1 MLAFV
6 MVFTGMGI
14 GSWGV
19 DTAWAESEITGVNVY
34 ATTSD
39 LQFQNANGDSLTVS
53 TTSEGGYSKYTLNNI
68 EAGLYTYTS
77 GRYGSGKLR
86 IQDTGDIYLRA
97 VNFTFKEGGSRFHM
111 TVTHPD
117 DPELVYT
124 SPSTG
129 ALSTDLLVPAL
140 GWGKTYRFD
149 FCPEEEGW
157 CAFSGSLWATKG
169 TDTLQGFKQSSYNLS
184 DGGAYVMGNERTVS
198 LKVPTGSNLKVRAL
212 IMFYRE
218 PLDFKT
224 HYEKTEDGYDCY
236 TATVPSKVGGSLY
249 YTVSKT
255 GCVTTSK
262 TIGAGE
268 TDITVYESQIQGDPY
283 AQVDQSYEASLIS
296 NGNRAKFIE
305 LRQGEEFAIWT
316 SRAWQAIDT
325 GTTNRYVEPDKHYY
339 VVDGD
344 AVRVDDI
351 GTVTAVKE
359 GTAIVA
365 MTYDAMNYE
374 GKFYSAIDSEAAAVF
389 VFTVGKSSDGI
400 TTGLINNTDLDTH
413 YIASKVMVDGKEEPI
428 EENKSVPYTF
438 TPSDA
443 KGETLHVSVSTV
455 EGYPVPTKSAWREGT
470 ANEDGSFTI
479 ALYPGRNVV
488 KVTAGDRAAYH
499 VLNCR
504 ASNVTITNESAP
516 GQSPKEGES
525 VAIRFDNVIT
535 PEPKLGAIYNPGFGG
550 TVYLEGTLNNPA
562 GKQTTVQGD
571 GVQYDLKETALI
583 NFTIDAVGTYK
594 VENMRIHSGSFGLS
608 GDAHLALSRQSDG
621 GNYSGDD
628 APETAGYFSYFPTI
642 TFTAETADYEETA
655 KAITQLIDEIKTV
668 AYTDACKTKIEKA
681 RKAYNSAST
690 EVKKLIPEETLQKLI
705 AAETEYA
712 RLEEAAIAAGVKTR
726 TVDEKEYYVITNA
739 DELKWFA
746 KKVNGTLA
754 DAAKAETNIN
764 ALLDND
770 ITVNEAVLGDEYAL
784 MNKKAEQ
791 WTSIQDFAGIFD
803 GQGHSINGLYQNSTI
818 EQQGLFAT
826 NKGTVQNLTV
836 GDSYFRNTYKT
847 NDDRYV
853 GSIAAV
859 NEGKIINC
867 TANGYLGT
875 YAGTAEEQNKR
886 VGGIAA
892 ENEGTISECR
902 YAGKAEGCHAGGIVA
917 DNQGTIEKCILSGTV
932 KATISYGGGI
942 AAGSS
947 GGEIRNCYIEE
958 NAKIDGAAD
967 AAGIVCAAKNTKI
980 SSCYNAGKV
989 SSAAGMASGI
999 YSEKNSKDISRDGKS
1014 YYLIGTA
1021 STGVIDNFVE
1031 RKSKDAFE
1039 SGEVAYLLG
1048 AAFGQRIGTDK
1059 WPVFADGSNM
1069 VILADGS
1076 YMNLSAESVKKM
1088 ITAIGTVALGGEKD
1102 CFAKVTEAEQAYN
1115 NLSEE
1120 EKAKVNNQAV
1130 LDQKKADYTAAVDKL
1145 NQMISGLGTVTKD
1158 SGDAIKQAKS
1168 AYQFYADNGG
1178 DLEKIQD
1185 PSRIA
1190 TAEEKYFKLKNSE
1203 IGTTIQK
1210 KVMDGKE
1217 YYVLTN
1223 ADELYWFAG
1232 LVNGTLGDGN
1242 ETKADANALLA
1253 NDITVNN
1260 NLLENIILG
1269 GVTADTNKLAVQRKW
1284 TPIKTFKGSFDG
1296 QGHAISGLC
1305 TSVSNGDAAFIDTL
1319 SGGTVQN
1326 LEIKDFYAKGVT
1338 AAGIAC
1344 AMTNNAL
1351 IERCSTCGIIDGSAR
1366 SGGLVQSAGNVT
1378 IRNSF
1383 SQSTVWI
1390 QIDQQNSTFSGGLIG
1405 AADGIVTLENCYAA
1419 CGLGSIGTR
1428 GALIGFCRTKPT
1440 VKNCYF
1446 EKGSNG
1452 ELAIGINQANVS
1464 TVQMKSCTFE
1474 QMANGEVAYKLG
1486 KAFGQNLAENVYP
1499 VFNNGTN
1506 TVYAVAGSYENRSL
1520 QTVKKMIQDIGT
1532 VALDGSEDC
1541 FLKTEEARSAFD
1553 ELSKDMQK
1561 AIGSD
1566 YRGKLQQAEDAY
1578 AQVVADF
1585 EKDIRNLLPLT
1596 KDTGET
1602 AYQAVVEKLGQ
1613 YTEREGNTDRI
1624 SNYGELAA
1632 IKAEL
1637 DSKMELW
1644 TQEDIEAS
1652 IKTEQ
1657 RDGKEFYLISNAD
1670 ELSWFINLVNGTLR
1684 TATARNVNANA
1695 VLTADITLNENLVQT
1710 IMPGIDIDTDQ
1721 ASKCK
1726 ATIGMTEYGGIF
1738 DGAGYTIQGMYLA
1751 KGSFVGTLKENA
1763 QIKDLTIADAV
1774 VASGRAGLAGTMES
1788 SSVIS
1793 GCAFEGAIVSKQQYT
1808 GGIAG
1813 EIKSNA
1819 KVEKSTAKTK
1829 ILSDQD
1835 NVGGITGKNAG
1846 MISECAA
1853 NTVVTANC
1861 KAMKKLIG
1869 GIAGE
1874 NTGTIQKCYAKGKLT
1889 KTAAKKILNIGGIT
1903 GKNTEKIQ
1911 NCYSTVSISKGDV
1924 MASAGAIVGSSGGKI
1939 ENCYYLEGVAG
1950 SFKGIGKSDV
1960 AGSAESRTAAQ
1971 FKDGTV
1977 SEALGDAFT
1986 QIDDF
1991 PELKALLKKYEL
2003 TVKSGTD
2010 VIGEGSYLPGTVITI
2025 KADAAPSGKTF
2036 DKWTSNDANVV
2047 FADASKAETTI
2058 TMPARKVTVT
2068 ATYKEKLPVPGDPGT
2083 ITVSFTLLG
2092 DEVHGKPTEKTGTH
2106 TLTANNLAPWY
2117 SASITI
2123 QKSGTVKD
2131 VLDAVA
2137 KQTNIVFSN
2146 PSGNYVDGVTYKG
2159 ITIEQFSNGTLSG
2172 WMYTLNGTHPLLG
2185 VKEQHLNNG
2194 DKIVFHYTDDYTKE
2208 EGSDK
2213 WNTPAAGEEVK
2224 DVTTSGAAGS
2234 AITQTPTEVKVSEKT
2249 NADGTKETVAEV
2261 KVATE
2266 HQGEILKQAAEKKSA
2281 EIILEVSAANTKG
2294 ADSVQLSLEVSF
2306 VKNISDK
2313 TDADLTVNTEN
2324 GKVTL
2329 DQETIKTVLAEA
2341 KGATIT
2347 LEVSKVSKPTE
2358 VQKKA
2363 AGANGHLLKLTIK
2376 SGDKVISD
2384 FNKGKVKVVAEIV
2397 SKLLD
2402 KKVAAIHI
2410 ADDGKIEQ
2418 LAGKVLTIGG
2428 KKYYEFTT
2436 PHFSTFALVDADE
2449 LGLEV
2454 KEEPAVDVKTLTAKL
2469 TPVAR
2474 SAKTA
2479 KKNVKVTTSLDKQ
2492 DKAIVQELKDAG
2504 YTVKYRFYRSTKKAA
2519 GYKAAVTKKTSTYTN
2534 TGGKKG
2540 TKYYY
2545 KVQVRV
2551 YDANGKLA
2559 AKTALKQCRY
2569 ATRVWSK

>member
-1 MLAFV
+1 MRQTTNKNLTKRILTLMLAFA

-77 GRYGSGKLR
+77 GQYGSGKLR

-157 CAFSGSLWATKG
+157 CAFSGSLWAIKG

-198 LKVPTGSNLKVRAL
+198 LKVPTGSDLKVRTL

-262 TIGAGE
+262 KIGAGE

-305 LRQGEEFAIWT
+305 LQQGEEFAIWT

-344 AVRVDDI
+344 AVTVDDI

-428 EENKSVPYTF
+428 EENESVPYTF

-488 KVTAGDRAAYH
+488 KVTAGDRAVYH

-550 TVYLEGTLNNPA
+550 TVYLEGILNNPA

-583 NFTIDAVGTYK
+583 NFTIDAVGIYK
-594 VENMRIHSGSFGLS
+594 VENMRIHSGSFGS
-608 GDAHLALSRQSDG
+608 SADTHLALSRQSDG

-739 DELKWFA
+739 DELKWFT

-754 DAAKAETNIN
+754 DAAQAEPNIN

-859 NEGKIINC
+859 NKGKIINC

-892 ENEGTISECR
+892 KNEGTISECR
-902 YAGKAEGCHAGGIVA
+902 YVGKAEGCHAGGIVA
-917 DNQGTIEKCILSGTV
+917 DNQGTIEKCILSGSI

-989 SSAAGMASGI
+989 SSAAGTASGI

-1115 NLSEE
+1115 NLSEA

-1190 TAEEKYFKLKNSE
+1190 TAEEKYFKLKNGE

-1210 KVMDGKE
+1210 K
-1217 YYVLTN
+1217 
-1223 ADELYWFAG
+1223 
-1232 LVNGTLGDGN
+1232 
-1242 ETKADANALLA
+1242 
-1253 NDITVNN
+1253 
-1260 NLLENIILG
+1260 
-1269 GVTADTNKLAVQRKW
+1269 
-1284 TPIKTFKGSFDG
+1284 
-1296 QGHAISGLC
+1296 
-1305 TSVSNGDAAFIDTL
+1305 
-1319 SGGTVQN
+1319 
-1326 LEIKDFYAKGVT
+1326 
-1338 AAGIAC
+1338 
-1344 AMTNNAL
+1344 
-1351 IERCSTCGIIDGSAR
+1351 
-1366 SGGLVQSAGNVT
+1366 
-1378 IRNSF
+1378 
-1383 SQSTVWI
+1383 
-1390 QIDQQNSTFSGGLIG
+1390 
-1405 AADGIVTLENCYAA
+1405 
-1419 CGLGSIGTR
+1419 
-1428 GALIGFCRTKPT
+1428 
-1440 VKNCYF
+1440 
-1446 EKGSNG
+1446 
-1452 ELAIGINQANVS
+1452 
-1464 TVQMKSCTFE
+1464 
-1474 QMANGEVAYKLG
+1474 
-1486 KAFGQNLAENVYP
+1486 
-1499 VFNNGTN
+1499 
-1506 TVYAVAGSYENRSL
+1506 
-1520 QTVKKMIQDIGT
+1520 
-1532 VALDGSEDC
+1532 
-1541 FLKTEEARSAFD
+1541 
-1553 ELSKDMQK
+1553 
-1561 AIGSD
+1561 
-1566 YRGKLQQAEDAY
+1566 
-1578 AQVVADF
+1578 
-1585 EKDIRNLLPLT
+1585 
-1596 KDTGET
+1596 
-1602 AYQAVVEKLGQ
+1602 
-1613 YTEREGNTDRI
+1613 
-1624 SNYGELAA
+1624 
-1632 IKAEL
+1632 
-1637 DSKMELW
+1637 
-1644 TQEDIEAS
+1644 
-1652 IKTEQ
+1652 
-1657 RDGKEFYLISNAD
+1657 
-1670 ELSWFINLVNGTLR
+1670 
-1684 TATARNVNANA
+1684 
-1695 VLTADITLNENLVQT
+1695 
-1710 IMPGIDIDTDQ
+1710 
-1721 ASKCK
+1721 
-1726 ATIGMTEYGGIF
+1726 
-1738 DGAGYTIQGMYLA
+1738 
-1751 KGSFVGTLKENA
+1751 
-1763 QIKDLTIADAV
+1763 
-1774 VASGRAGLAGTMES
+1774 
-1788 SSVIS
+1788 
-1793 GCAFEGAIVSKQQYT
+1793 
-1808 GGIAG
+1808 
-1813 EIKSNA
+1813 
-1819 KVEKSTAKTK
+1819 
-1829 ILSDQD
+1829 
-1835 NVGGITGKNAG
+1835 
-1846 MISECAA
+1846 
-1853 NTVVTANC
+1853 
-1861 KAMKKLIG
+1861 
-1869 GIAGE
+1869 
-1874 NTGTIQKCYAKGKLT
+1874 
-1889 KTAAKKILNIGGIT
+1889 
-1903 GKNTEKIQ
+1903 
-1911 NCYSTVSISKGDV
+1911 
-1924 MASAGAIVGSSGGKI
+1924 
-1939 ENCYYLEGVAG
+1939 
-1950 SFKGIGKSDV
+1950 
-1960 AGSAESRTAAQ
+1960 
-1971 FKDGTV
+1971 
-1977 SEALGDAFT
+1977 
-1986 QIDDF
+1986 
-1991 PELKALLKKYEL
+1991 
-2003 TVKSGTD
+2003 
-2010 VIGEGSYLPGTVITI
+2010 
-2025 KADAAPSGKTF
+2025 
-2036 DKWTSNDANVV
+2036 
-2047 FADASKAETTI
+2047 
-2058 TMPARKVTVT
+2058 
-2068 ATYKEKLPVPGDPGT
+2068 
-2083 ITVSFTLLG
+2083 
-2092 DEVHGKPTEKTGTH
+2092 
-2106 TLTANNLAPWY
+2106 
-2117 SASITI
+2117 
-2123 QKSGTVKD
+2123 
-2131 VLDAVA
+2131 
-2137 KQTNIVFSN
+2137 
-2146 PSGNYVDGVTYKG
+2146 
-2159 ITIEQFSNGTLSG
+2159 
-2172 WMYTLNGTHPLLG
+2172 
-2185 VKEQHLNNG
+2185 
-2194 DKIVFHYTDDYTKE
+2194 
-2208 EGSDK
+2208 
-2213 WNTPAAGEEVK
+2213 
-2224 DVTTSGAAGS
+2224 
-2234 AITQTPTEVKVSEKT
+2234 
-2249 NADGTKETVAEV
+2249 
-2261 KVATE
+2261 
-2266 HQGEILKQAAEKKSA
+2266 
-2281 EIILEVSAANTKG
+2281 
-2294 ADSVQLSLEVSF
+2294 
-2306 VKNISDK
+2306 
-2313 TDADLTVNTEN
+2313 
-2324 GKVTL
+2324 
-2329 DQETIKTVLAEA
+2329 
-2341 KGATIT
+2341 
-2347 LEVSKVSKPTE
+2347 
-2358 VQKKA
+2358 
-2363 AGANGHLLKLTIK
+2363 
-2376 SGDKVISD
+2376 
-2384 FNKGKVKVVAEIV
+2384 
-2397 SKLLD
+2397 
-2402 KKVAAIHI
+2402 
-2410 ADDGKIEQ
+2410 
-2418 LAGKVLTIGG
+2418 
-2428 KKYYEFTT
+2428 
-2436 PHFSTFALVDADE
+2436 
-2449 LGLEV
+2449 
-2454 KEEPAVDVKTLTAKL
+2454 
-2469 TPVAR
+2469 
-2474 SAKTA
+2474 
-2479 KKNVKVTTSLDKQ
+2479 
-2492 DKAIVQELKDAG
+2492 
-2504 YTVKYRFYRSTKKAA
+2504 
-2519 GYKAAVTKKTSTYTN
+2519 
-2534 TGGKKG
+2534 
-2540 TKYYY
+2540 
-2545 KVQVRV
+2545 
-2551 YDANGKLA
+2551 
-2559 AKTALKQCRY
+2559 
-2569 ATRVWSK
+2569 

>member
-1 MLAFV
+1 MRQTTNKNLTKQILTLMLAFV

-68 EAGLYTYTS
+68 EPGLYTYTS
-77 GRYGSGKLR
+77 GQYGSGKLR

-117 DPELVYT
+117 DSELVYT

-157 CAFSGSLWATKG
+157 CAFSGSLWVTKG

-305 LRQGEEFAIWT
+305 LQQGEEFAIWT

-428 EENKSVPYTF
+428 EENESVPYTF

-470 ANEDGSFTI
+470 ANGDGSFTI
-479 ALYPGRNVV
+479 DLYPGRNVV
-488 KVTAGDRAAYH
+488 EVTAGDRAAYH

-583 NFTIDAVGTYK
+583 NFTIDAVGIYK
-594 VENMRIHSGSFGLS
+594 VENMRIHSGSFGS
-608 GDAHLALSRQSDG
+608 SADTHLALSRQSDG

-642 TFTAETADYEETA
+642 TFTAETADYGETA

-690 EVKKLIPEETLQKLI
+690 EVKKLIPEETLRKLT
-705 AAETEYA
+705 AAEKEYA
-712 RLEEAAIAAGVKTR
+712 RLEEAAIAADIKTR
-726 TVDEKEYYVITNA
+726 RVDEKEYYVITNA
-739 DELKWFA
+739 NELKWFT

-754 DAAKAETNIN
+754 GAAPAEPKPNIN

-847 NDDRYV
+847 NDDRCV

-859 NEGKIINC
+859 NKGKIINC

-875 YAGTAEEQNKR
+875 YAGTADEQNKR

-902 YAGKAEGCHAGGIVA
+902 YVGKAEGCHAGGIVA
-917 DNQGTIEKCILSGTV
+917 DNQGTIEKCILSGSI

-947 GGEIRNCYIEE
+947 GGEIRNCYVEE
-958 NAKIDGAAD
+958 NAKIDAAAD

-989 SSAAGMASGI
+989 SSAAGTASGI

-1021 STGVIDNFVE
+1021 SAGVIDNFVE

-1059 WPVFADGSNM
+1059 WPLFADGSNM

-1088 ITAIGTVALGGEKD
+1088 IAAIGTVALDGEKD

-1120 EKAKVNNQAV
+1120 EKAKVGNLAALN
-1130 LDQKKADYTAAVDKL
+1130 QKKADYNTAVDKL

-1178 DLEKIQD
+1178 DLTKIENAGQ
-1185 PSRIA
+1185 IVK
-1190 TAEEKYFKLKNSE
+1190 AEEDYAKLNESA
-1203 IGTTIQK
+1203 IGTSIKKQTI
-1210 KVMDGKE
+1210 DGKE

-1223 ADELYWFAG
+1223 VDELYWFAA
-1232 LVNGTLGDGN
+1232 LVNGTLEGAS
-1242 ETKADANALLA
+1242 EAKADANALLA

-1284 TPIKTFKGSFDG
+1284 TPIKMFKGSFDG

-1351 IERCSTCGIIDGSAR
+1351 IERCSTCGIIDGSTR

-1428 GALIGFCRTKPT
+1428 GALIGFCNAKLT

-1446 EKGSNG
+1446 EKSSNG
-1452 ELAIGINQANVS
+1452 ELAIGINRANVS

-1486 KAFGQNLAENVYP
+1486 KAFGQNLADDVYP

-1566 YRGKLQQAEDAY
+1566 YRDKLQQAEDAY

-1585 EKDIRNLLPLT
+1585 EKDIQNLRPLT

-1602 AYQAVVEKLGQ
+1602 AYQAVIKKLEQ
-1613 YTEREGNTDRI
+1613 YTERKGNTDRI
-1624 SNYGELAA
+1624 SNYGELAT

-1637 DSKMELW
+1637 DSKMEFW

-1670 ELSWFINLVNGTLR
+1670 ELSWFINLVNGKLCTG
-1684 TATARNVNANA
+1684 TAKNVNANA
-1695 VLTADITLNENLVQT
+1695 ALTADITLNENLVQT

-1721 ASKCK
+1721 AATCK
-1726 ATIGMTEYGGIF
+1726 KTIGMTEYGGIF

-1751 KGSFVGTLKENA
+1751 SGSFVGALKGNA

-1874 NTGTIQKCYAKGKLT
+1874 NTGTIQNCYAKGQLT

-2010 VIGEGSYLPGTVITI
+2010 VIGEGSYLPGTVVTI

-2036 DKWTSNDANVV
+2036 DKWTSDDANVV

-2058 TMPARKVTVT
+2058 TMPACKVTVT
-2068 ATYKEKLPVPGDPGT
+2068 AIYKEKLPVPGDPGT

-2106 TLTANNLAPWY
+2106 TLTANNLDPWY

-2131 VLDAVA
+2131 VLDTVA

-2146 PSGNYVDGVTYKG
+2146 PSGNYVDKITYNG
-2159 ITIEQFSNGTLSG
+2159 ITIGEHDNGSLSG

-2213 WNTPAAGEEVK
+2213 WNTPAGDTDDIK
-2224 DVTTSGAAGS
+2224 NVTTDTKAGTTAS
-2234 AITQTPTEVKVSEKT
+2234 PTEVKVSEKT
-2249 NADGTKETVAEV
+2249 NADGAKEKVVEVTVSADNQ
-2261 KVATE
+2261 K
-2266 HQGEILKQAAEKKSA
+2266 EIFKQAKDNKSG
-2281 EIILEVSAANTKG
+2281 EIILVVSK
-2294 ADSVQLSLEVSF
+2294 DSVKDATKADIKLDKSF
-2306 VKNISDK
+2306 IDSIVKDTN
-2313 TDADLTVNTEN
+2313 A
-2324 GKVTL
+2324 
-2329 DQETIKTVLAEA
+2329 
-2341 KGATIT
+2341 
-2347 LEVSKVSKPTE
+2347 
-2358 VQKKA
+2358 
-2363 AGANGHLLKLTIK
+2363 KLTIK
-2376 SGDKVISD
+2376 TPFGDKTYT
-2384 FNKGKVKVVAEIV
+2384 
-2397 SKLLD
+2397 
-2402 KKVAAIHI
+2402 
-2410 ADDGKIEQ
+2410 Q
-2418 LAGKVLTIGG
+2418 
-2428 KKYYEFTT
+2428 
-2436 PHFSTFALVDADE
+2436 DE
-2449 LGLEV
+2449 LKALSEAETSSIITITIE
-2454 KEEPAVDVKTLTAKL
+2454 KAEEPADDADQAAKVAKAKKLTASMKL
-2469 TPVAR
+2469 TVR

-2479 KKNVKVTTSLDKQ
+2479 KKNVKVTIKTNSKTTASI
-2492 DKAIVQELKDAG
+2492 KELEDLG
-2504 YTVKYRFYRSTKKAA
+2504 YTIKYRYYRSAKKAA
-2519 GYKAAVTKKTSTYTN
+2519 GYKSAVTKTSKSYIN
-2534 TGGKKG
+2534 TAG
-2540 TKYYY
+2540 TKGKMYYY
-2545 KVQVRV
+2545 KAQVRV
-2551 YDANGKLA
+2551 YDENGKLI
-2559 AKTALKQCRY
+2559 AKTALKQCKY
-2569 ATRVWSK
+2569 ASRKWSK

>member
-1 MLAFV
+1 MRQTTNKNLTKQILTLMLAFA

-77 GRYGSGKLR
+77 GQYGSGKLR

-198 LKVPTGSNLKVRAL
+198 LKVPTGSDLKVRAL

-224 HYEKTEDGYDCY
+224 HYEKTEEGYDCY

-305 LRQGEEFAIWT
+305 LQQGEEFAIWT

-344 AVRVDDI
+344 AVTVDDI

-400 TTGLINNTDLDTH
+400 TTGLINNTDFDTH

-428 EENKSVPYTF
+428 EENESVPYTF

-550 TVYLEGTLNNPA
+550 TVYLEGILNNPA

-621 GNYSGDD
+621 GNYSGND

-655 KAITQLIDEIKTV
+655 KAITQLIDEIKPV

-712 RLEEAAIAAGVKTR
+712 RLEEAAIAVGVKTR

-847 NDDRYV
+847 NDHRYV

-947 GGEIRNCYIEE
+947 GGKIRNCYIEE
-958 NAKIDGAAD
+958 NAKIDGAVD

-989 SSAAGMASGI
+989 SSAAGTASGI

-1076 YMNLSAESVKKM
+1076 YMNLSAESVKKV
-1088 ITAIGTVALGGEKD
+1088 IAAIGTVALDGEKD

-1115 NLSEE
+1115 NLSEA
-1120 EKAKVNNQAV
+1120 EKAKVSNLAV

-1145 NQMISGLGTVTKD
+1145 NQMISELGTVTKD
-1158 SGDAIKQAKS
+1158 SGDVIKQAKS

-1178 DLEKIQD
+1178 ELEKIQN
-1185 PSRIA
+1185 PSQIA
-1190 TAEEKYFKLKNSE
+1190 TAEEEYFKLKKDE
-1203 IGTTIQK
+1203 IGTMIQT

-1351 IERCSTCGIIDGSAR
+1351 IERCSTCGIIDSSAR

-1383 SQSTVWI
+1383 SRSTVWI

-1486 KAFGQNLAENVYP
+1486 KAFGQNLAEDVYP

-1684 TATARNVNANA
+1684 TATAQNVNANA

-2058 TMPARKVTVT
+2058 TMPTRKVTVT
-2068 ATYKEKLPVPGDPGT
+2068 ATYKEKLPVPGDPGS

-2213 WNTPAAGEEVK
+2213 WNTPGGDTDDIK
-2224 DVTTSGAAGS
+2224 NVTTDTKAGTTTS
-2234 AITQTPTEVKVSEKT
+2234 PTEVKVSEKI
-2249 NADGTKETVAEV
+2249 NADGAKQKVVEVTVSADNQ
-2261 KVATE
+2261 K
-2266 HQGEILKQAAEKKSA
+2266 EILKQAKDNKSG
-2281 EIILEVSAANTKG
+2281 EIILVVSKDYVKDATK
-2294 ADSVQLSLEVSF
+2294 ADIKLDKSFIDSL
-2306 VKNISDK
+2306 VKDTNAKLTVKTPFGDK
-2313 TDADLTVNTEN
+2313 TYTQDELKALSE
-2324 GKVTL
+2324 
-2329 DQETIKTVLAEA
+2329 AED
-2341 KGATIT
+2341 GSMITIT
-2347 LEVSKVSKPTE
+2347 IE
-2358 VQKKA
+2358 KA
-2363 AGANGHLLKLTIK
+2363 
-2376 SGDKVISD
+2376 
-2384 FNKGKVKVVAEIV
+2384 
-2397 SKLLD
+2397 
-2402 KKVAAIHI
+2402 
-2410 ADDGKIEQ
+2410 
-2418 LAGKVLTIGG
+2418 
-2428 KKYYEFTT
+2428 
-2436 PHFSTFALVDADE
+2436 
-2449 LGLEV
+2449 
-2454 KEEPAVDVKTLTAKL
+2454 EEPADDAVKAEKIAKAKKLTASMKL
-2469 TPVAR
+2469 MAR
-2474 SAKTA
+2474 TEKTA
-2479 KKNVKVTTSLDKQ
+2479 KKNIKVTVKTNSETTASIK
-2492 DKAIVQELKDAG
+2492 ELKDLG
-2504 YTVKYRFYRSTKKAA
+2504 YTVKYRYYRSAKKAA
-2519 GYKAAVTKKTSTYTN
+2519 GYKSAVTKTSKSYIN
-2534 TGGKKG
+2534 TAG
-2540 TKYYY
+2540 TKGKMYYY
-2545 KVQVRV
+2545 KAQVRV
-2551 YDANGKLA
+2551 YDENGKLIT
-2559 AKTALKQCRY
+2559 KTALKQCKY
-2569 ATRVWSK
+2569 ANRKWSK